1 MGHGQEVF
9 YARGATR
16 DDAEHF
22 GEALKKE
29 GYFDDTTPATV
40 WIAGKAG
47 AREISFIGGEGAWD
61 DESNVEAV
69 RAMAERIAPAIG
81 GKPLTVRMLDA
92 YLNETKRLQIK

>member
-29 GYFDDTTPATV
+29 GYLMTPPPPPS
-40 WIAGKAG
+40 IAGKAG
-47 AREISFIGGEGAWD
+47 AREIPFIGSEGAWD
-61 DESNVEAV
+61 DESNVAAV
-69 RAMAERIAPAIG
+69 PPWRNASRRPSAENP
-81 GKPLTVRMLDA
+81 
-92 YLNETKRLQIK
+92 